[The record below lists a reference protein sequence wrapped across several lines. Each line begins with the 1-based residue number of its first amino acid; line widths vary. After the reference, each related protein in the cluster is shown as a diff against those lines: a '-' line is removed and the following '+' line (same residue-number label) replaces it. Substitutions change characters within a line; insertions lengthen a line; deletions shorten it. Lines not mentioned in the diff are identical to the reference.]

1 MPLGGYRGA
10 GWWMVD
16 NAEATL
22 SGSAFQILAAA
33 AAPGKLV
40 SRQTIAL
47 FLFVIRIGKS
57 N

>member
-1 MPLGGYRGA
+1 
-10 GWWMVD
+10 MVD